1 MKKILTIFAVFSMMF
16 IIGCTSDDTKSSN
29 EDLGTQDNET
39 KIEEEAQVAEYK
51 KISPSEAKDLMDE
64 NTIVLDV
71 RTEQEYN
78 EGYILGAL
86 LLPLA
91 NIQDQDFG
99 PLEDKDQRI
108 LVYCRS
114 GNRSRQASNLL
125 LEAGYTNVYDF
136 GGIMDW
142 PYDIQN

>member
-1 MKKILTIFAVFSMMF
+1 MKKILTILAVFSMIF
-16 IIGCTSDDTKSSN
+16 IIGCTSNDTKTSN
-29 EDLGTQDNET
+29 EDLGTQDDDA

-78 EGYILGAL
+78 EGYIPGAL

-91 NIQDQDFG
+91 SIQDQDFG

-125 LEAGYTNVYDF
+125 LDAGYTNVYDF